1 MTKETKQKL
10 IYKSETDRTPAE
22 KTVRNCVF
30 MAVIMYVALLTWLF
44 LNSQIN
50 VVNAESDLVS
60 ACLYSNINVVNDSR
74 NDNIIEDIISEDT
87 ISEENDLSE
96 TDVVEFDMWE
106 IQD

>member
-1 MTKETKQKL
+1 MKKETKEKL

-50 VVNAESDLVS
+50 VANAESDLAS
-60 ACLYSNINVVNDSR
+60 ACLSSNINVVNTNLSWSSLDDA
-74 NDNIIEDIISEDT
+74 NLEDT
-87 ISEENDLSE
+87 ELVSDEVVNEDLVEVETESEL
-96 TDVVEFDMWE
+96 
-106 IQD
+106 